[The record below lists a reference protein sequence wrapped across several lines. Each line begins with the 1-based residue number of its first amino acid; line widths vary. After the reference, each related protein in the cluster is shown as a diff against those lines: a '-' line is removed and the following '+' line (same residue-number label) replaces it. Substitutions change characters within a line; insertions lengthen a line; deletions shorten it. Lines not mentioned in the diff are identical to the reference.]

1 MLSFISALMARSS
14 LISPVIDA
22 RQNFLNPADDV
33 TKWIMSRHVVKTSF
47 LPLGAMPAAIDAMHD
62 DAKAEILKYLLTVK
76 VLLDRRGLVYYKQVA
91 HLI

>member
-1 MLSFISALMARSS
+1 MLSFISVLMARSS

-47 LPLGAMPAAIDAMHD
+47 LPLWAMPAAIAMND